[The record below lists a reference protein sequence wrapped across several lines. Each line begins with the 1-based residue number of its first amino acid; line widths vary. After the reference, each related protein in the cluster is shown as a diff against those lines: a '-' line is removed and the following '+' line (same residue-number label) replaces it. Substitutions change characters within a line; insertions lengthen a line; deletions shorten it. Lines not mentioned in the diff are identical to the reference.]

1 MDMRPAATPPAQ
13 KFNDA
18 RHRDGIWNFPKIET
32 SRSQFHP
39 AGCCIDTDIG
49 IAVVTGEIA
58 SLEADKN
65 LAVTDQDT
73 LPLNRGEY
81 LDQLCRITLHSS
93 LRRQNPTPRRL
104 SCRPLHSRHSA
115 CCSAPCRHT
124 WKCSRRRV
132 TRL

>member
-1 MDMRPAATPPAQ
+1 MDMRPAATPSAQ
-13 KFNDA
+13 KFNYT
-18 RHRDGIWNFPKIET
+18 RHGDGIWNFLKIKA

-39 AGCCIDTDIG
+39 AGCCIGTDIG

-58 SLEADKN
+58 PLEADKN

-93 LRRQNPTPRRL
+93 LHRQNQTPIRL
-104 SCRPLHSRHSA
+104 SCQLLHSRHSV
-115 CCSAPCRHT
+115 CWTAPCRHI
-124 WKCSRRRV
+124 WKCSRKRV
-132 TRL
+132 SLL